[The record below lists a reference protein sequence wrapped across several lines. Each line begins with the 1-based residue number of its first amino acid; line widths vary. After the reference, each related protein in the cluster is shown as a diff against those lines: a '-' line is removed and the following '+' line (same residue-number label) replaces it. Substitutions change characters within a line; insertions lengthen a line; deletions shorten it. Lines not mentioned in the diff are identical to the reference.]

1 MTDQG
6 GQLGLANLS
15 SAARSASE
23 LTAWLLNEYRC
34 PEAPLKDVRL
44 LLSPVD
50 GEALNADVVARMGG
64 QPAPATREAVKDE
77 FTAFMQ
83 ACASPADRA
92 LVFLVGHGI
101 QLSPRSAIVL
111 LEDFATDAEPDLLFG
126 AMDVIGCHDA
136 MRKSGGADHQAWFS
150 DACRQRPEVVR
161 RFEALDGAFK
171 PGNLGLAEVA
181 ASPVFLSSSTR
192 ENAFAD
198 PQGLTIFT
206 QALLWAL
213 RGAAAVGK
221 DESCPVWHV
230 SSSRLSLVLP
240 TRVKALAQAGG
251 ADQSVDV
258 TGKPLDV
265 VVQQFETPPQVDIEV
280 ALSPADL
287 DPPPVAQLRFEG
299 TQAVD
304 VAPGW
309 PLKVR
314 ASAGIYELTADV
326 AGPTPRQGRKLFVAQ
341 PPLCQDE
348 VQVP

>member
-1 MTDQG
+1 
-6 GQLGLANLS
+6 LANLS

-50 GEALNADVVARMGG
+50 GEALNADVLARMGG
-64 QPAPATREAVKDE
+64 QPAPATRAAVKAE
-77 FTAFMQ
+77 FTAFME

-92 LVFLVGHGI
+92 LVFVVGHGI

-111 LEDFATDAEPDLLFG
+111 LEDFATDSEPDLLFG

-136 MRKSGGADHQAWFS
+136 MRKFGGADHQAWFS
-150 DACRQRPEVVR
+150 DACRQRPEIVR
-161 RFEALDGAFK
+161 RFEALEGAFK
-171 PGNLGLAEVA
+171 PGNIGLAEVA

-221 DESCPVWHV
+221 DETCPVWHV

-251 ADQSVDV
+251 ADQSVDL

-265 VVQQFETPPQVDIEV
+265 VVQQFDAPPQVDIEV
-280 ALSPADL
+280 AVNPANL
-287 DPPPVAQLRFEG
+287 DPLPVAELRLDGNELV
-299 TQAVD
+299 AVQ
-304 VAPGW
+304 PGW
-309 PLKVR
+309 PLRLR
-314 ASAGIYELTADV
+314 ATAGLYELVADV
-326 AGPTPRQGRKLFVAQ
+326 GGAAPQRKKKLLNAQ
-341 PPLCQDE
+341 PPACKEE
-348 VQVP
+348 VQFP